1 MSECSNC
8 GITDFE
14 ITPKQIKKYLAE
26 KPDNNILDN
35 QTDRMF
41 FVVDYEIICRM
52 CDLKLTNERGT
63 NE

>member
-41 FVVDYEIICRM
+41 
-52 CDLKLTNERGT
+52 L
-63 NE
+63 

>member
-35 QTDRMF
+35 QTDKMF

-52 CDLKLTNERGT
+52 CDLKLTKKRGMNE
-63 NE
+63 